1 MTITE
6 APQISILL
14 TGDSFKVLQVRAS
27 AGMLMPEHFCTQEA
41 VILVQK
47 GSAILAMGGSEYPLK
62 RDQSF
67 IIPAGKRHTLRI
79 VEDFESVVMMQID
92 SEIKFSNV

>member
-6 APQISILL
+6 VPQISILL

-27 AGMLMPEHFCTQEA
+27 GGMVMPEHFCSKEA

-47 GSAILAMGGSEYPLK
+47 GSAVLGMGGREHPLK
-62 RDQSF
+62 EDQSF

-79 VEDFESVVMMQID
+79 VEDFESVVMMEID
-92 SEIKFSNV
+92 SEIKF